1 MRRQRLAMTV
11 SILGVLAWWVTAYQV
26 QRRRLPARSRPPVAA
41 TTHHGLPEI
50 PNATAPRLRGTAHIA
65 DHWLASVTAAF
76 EPIEWQTRSQTS

>member
-1 MRRQRLAMTV
+1 MWRRRLAITV

-26 QRRRLPARSRPPVAA
+26 QRRRLPVRSRPPVAA
-41 TTHHGLPEI
+41 THPALPEI
-50 PNATAPRLRGTAHIA
+50 PTNTAPRLRGTAHIS